1 MTDDLRDT
9 IFASLGDRR
18 FTARVSLAEPGL
30 VCGVDLA
37 AEKVASLGCRVHRRL
52 ADGDLAEAGRPVLVF
67 DGTAKQVAIAE
78 DCVPGALGKTSAI
91 ARAVAEAQ
99 RRAGPRV
106 RVVSGAAKK
115 MPEEIKAQVRR
126 AVHRGGGSGRI
137 ADGPFV
143 YLDKNYVR
151 IFGSVAKTL
160 AAVAHMTGYT
170 RVIQLRG
177 LIEDIGTE
185 TEAAL
190 AAGAEI
196 LMVDT
201 GRLADLDL
209 VSDLVR
215 AAGRRAETTIAFAGD
230 IAMEDI
236 AEIAGHDV
244 DILDIG
250 RAVLDAPMVDVKL
263 DVVDGGTTDAD

>member
-1 MTDDLRDT
+1 MTQDLRDI
-9 IFASLGDRR
+9 IFAALGDRR
-18 FTARVSLAEPGL
+18 FTARVGLAEPGV
-30 VCGVDLA
+30 VCGVELA
-37 AEKVASLGCRVHRRL
+37 ARKVEALGCRVRHAL
-52 ADGDLAEAGRPVLVF
+52 ADGDRVEAGRPVMVF
-67 DGTAKQVAIAE
+67 EGTAKQVAMAE
-78 DCVPGALGKTSAI
+78 DCVAGALAKPSAI
-91 ARAVAEAQ
+91 ARAIAEAQ

-115 MPEEIKAQVRR
+115 LPEEIRDQVRR

-137 ADGPFV
+137 VDGPFV

-160 AAVAHMTGYT
+160 AAVAGMVGYVK
-170 RVIQLRG
+170 VIQLRG
-177 LIEDIGTE
+177 LIEDIGAE
-185 TEAAL
+185 AEAAL

-201 GRLADLDL
+201 GRLADLDR
-209 VSDLVR
+209 VADLVCR
-215 AAGRRAETTIAFAGD
+215 AGRRMQTTIAFAGD
-230 IAMEDI
+230 IAMDDI
-236 AEIAGHDV
+236 AAIAAHDV